1 MLGPVVNALV
11 VVACALAG
19 CFLVKGIPERFEEIL
34 KKAIALAVI
43 YVGIKGALDNQRT
56 LLLIMSM
63 VLGALIGELC
73 NIDRQMNRLGRWV
86 EGKLGFK
93 PEEAAGNPAAAGASA
108 ERSKALPAGKSPI
121 PKGRAGSFSRGFVSA
136 SILFCTGSMAIV
148 GSMQS
153 GLLGNHEILFAK
165 SILDGAISIVFGAS
179 MGIGV
184 VFSALPVLFY
194 QGAIALASMAIKDL
208 LTPEIIREMSAVGSL
223 LVAAIGFN
231 FLNAAEGGA
240 AAESGVREIRVANLI
255 PAIFIPWVYIGVEGL
270 FKG

>member
-11 VVACALAG
+11 VVVCALAG
-19 CFLVKGIPERFEEIL
+19 CFLIRGIPKRFEEML

-43 YVGIKGALDNQRT
+43 YVGIKGFLDNQRT

-63 VLGALIGELC
+63 VLGALIGEFC
-73 NIDRQMNRLGRWV
+73 NIDRQMSRLGRWI

-93 PEEAAGNPAAAGASA
+93 AVEDAGSSGRTASPAQAAAA
-108 ERSKALPAGKSPI
+108 KKTKMLPAGKT
-121 PKGRAGSFSRGFVSA
+121 KNFSRGFVSA

-165 SILDGAISIVFGAS
+165 SVLDGSISIVFGAS

-184 VFSALPVLFY
+184 AFSALPVLFY

-208 LTPEIIREMSAVGSL
+208 LTPEIVREMSAVGSL

-231 FLNAAEGGA
+231 FLHSAEG
-240 AAESGVREIRVANLI
+240 AEGVKEIRVANLI
-255 PAIFIPWVYIGVEGL
+255 PAIFIPWIYIGIEGL
-270 FKG
+270 

>member
-19 CFLVKGIPERFEEIL
+19 CFLVRGIPERFEEIV

-63 VLGALIGELC
+63 VIGALIGEFC

-86 EGKLGFK
+86 EGKLGFGPAEK
-93 PEEAAGNPAAAGASA
+93 AGNSGGAVSPVRPGVAAG
-108 ERSKALPAGKSPI
+108 KTK
-121 PKGRAGSFSRGFVSA
+121 SFSRGFVSA
-136 SILFCTGSMAIV
+136 SILFCSGSMAIV

-153 GLLGNHEILFAK
+153 GLLGNYEILFAK
-165 SILDGAISIVFGAS
+165 SVLDGSMSIVFGAS

-184 VFSALPVLFY
+184 AFSALTVLFY
-194 QGAIALASMAIKDL
+194 QGAIALVSMAIKDM

-223 LVAAIGFN
+223 LIAAVGFN
-231 FLNAAEGGA
+231 FLNAAEDG
-240 AAESGVREIRVANLI
+240 SVREIRVANLI
-255 PAIFIPWVYIGVEGL
+255 PAVFIPWIYIGVEGL
-270 FKG
+270 FKR